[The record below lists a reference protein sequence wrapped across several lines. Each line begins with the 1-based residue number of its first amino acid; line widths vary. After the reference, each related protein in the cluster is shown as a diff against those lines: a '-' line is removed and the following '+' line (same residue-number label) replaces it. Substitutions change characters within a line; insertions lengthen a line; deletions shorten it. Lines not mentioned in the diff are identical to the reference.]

1 VNNLDFGLTLTL
13 VGMGGTLVSLWLLT
27 FVMQA
32 MKRLF
37 PVKPDKPAQPGA
49 GESK

>member
-1 VNNLDFGLTLTL
+1 MTL

-27 FVMQA
+27 LVMGV

-37 PVKPDKPAQPGA
+37 PVAEGKPGPGGA
-49 GESK
+49 S